1 MQNSAYAKD
10 GCRTK
15 CTQDRA
21 DAGQN
26 VHRTGRMQEKMYTGQ
41 GGCRTK
47 CTQDRADAGPNVHR
61 TGRIQDRM
69 DTGQG
74 GCSTRRMQDSRGA
87 CSSWRIGTE

>member
-26 VHRTGRMQEKMYTGQ
+26 VHRTGRMQDKKYTGQ
-41 GGCRTK
+41 GGYRIGWI
-47 CTQDRADAGPNVHR
+47 QDRADAAHEGCRTQGVHAVH
-61 TGRIQDRM
+61 
-69 DTGQG
+69 G
-74 GCSTRRMQDSRGA
+74 G
-87 CSSWRIGTE
+87 